1 MLCFA
6 AAPDLLRCALVVWR
20 IIKRWA
26 VSQGWTRFVRWAL
39 LSRRARPTGWR
50 SLLCLPVWVVTV
62 RRAVVLVG
70 MILHVQPVVSR
81 TVVIQLSVFT
91 VTIVP
96 VITQGWA
103 TTLDYYHMT
112 KPKYCP
118 VYSCEQCCFKLLLV
132 ILPVLSVSVPA
143 VLSIVVSVS
152 VVFAIAER
160 QVGSFSGLSCCWL
173 PMGLCAVPLLTGAAV
188 MISTWRRI
196 SVWAV
201 AVPAAVVL
209 MRVVL

>member
-96 VITQGWA
+96 V
-103 TTLDYYHMT
+103 
-112 KPKYCP
+112 
-118 VYSCEQCCFKLLLV
+118 
-132 ILPVLSVSVPA
+132 LSVSVPA